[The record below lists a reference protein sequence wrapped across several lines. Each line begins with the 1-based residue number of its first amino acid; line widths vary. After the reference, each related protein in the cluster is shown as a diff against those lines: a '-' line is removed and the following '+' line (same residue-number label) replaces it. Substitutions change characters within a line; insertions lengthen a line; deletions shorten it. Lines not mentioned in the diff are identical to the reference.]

1 MEHKNNVLL
10 SKCENCGGPL
20 QRIDSTHYQ
29 CEYCHSD
36 VFVAASDAEKA
47 AQAQAEAPSAPPP
60 PRKKRPRASLT
71 TQRLTLGAL
80 LTAMVIVLQLLGSF
94 IRLGPFSISLVLVP
108 IVIGAATCGPIVASW
123 LGFVFGM
130 AVLLSGDAAAFL
142 SIHAPGTILVVLL
155 KGTLCALAAALA
167 YKLAERLNRYVAV
180 IISAIVCP
188 LVNTGVF
195 LVGCRLF
202 FWDTIAAWG
211 AAAGFENTVAYAF
224 LGLVG
229 ANFLFEMGFNLLLSP
244 VIVRLLNI
252 KKKAA

>member
-1 MEHKNNVLL
+1 MEHNTIL

-20 QRIDSTHYQ
+20 KRADSTHYE
-29 CEYCHSD
+29 CEYCHSSF
-36 VFVAASDAEKA
+36 FVAASDADQAPE
-47 AQAQAEAPSAPPP
+47 AQSTNEIPTPKSSH
-60 PRKKRPRASLT
+60 RPRASLS

-108 IVIGAATCGPIVASW
+108 IVIGAATCGPVIGSW

-142 SIHAPGTILVVLL
+142 SIHAPGTILTVLL
-155 KGTLCALAAALA
+155 KGTLCAFAAAA
-167 YKLAERLNRYVAV
+167 VYKLAEKLNRYVAV
-180 IISAIVCP
+180 VFSAIVCP
-188 LVNTGVF
+188 LVNTGIF
-195 LVGCRLF
+195 LLGCRLF
-202 FWDTIAAWG
+202 FWDTIASWG
-211 AAAGFENTVAYAF
+211 AAAGFESTVSYAF

-252 KKKAA
+252 KKKIA